1 METNGTSTEKQP
13 KKILI
18 VCQMNYSG
26 TKGTTNYLLF
36 PTKLKL

>member
-1 METNGTSTEKQP
+1 MGPVQKSNQ